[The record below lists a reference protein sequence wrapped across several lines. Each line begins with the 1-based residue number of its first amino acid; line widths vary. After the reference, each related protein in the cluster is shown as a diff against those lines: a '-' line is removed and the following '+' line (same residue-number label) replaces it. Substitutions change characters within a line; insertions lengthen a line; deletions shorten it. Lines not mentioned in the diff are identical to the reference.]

1 MTTDT
6 DLIRENNQE
15 GLQVGDFKVGD
26 RVRVIAPGSQMLGR
40 SAVVVDPAS
49 RVGNTVGVYI
59 EFDDIDYG
67 GTYIP
72 ENLELVTTTAP
83 DVVSHPPHYTDGTP
97 PGVEVIDIIRAHMKA
112 GGTWETANALK
123 YILRHPLKDNPKQDI
138 AKASQYLSMWTKE
151 QEAA

>member
-26 RVRVIAPGSQMLGR
+26 RVRVVRREDYSHGKEG
-40 SAVVVDPAS
+40 VVV
-49 RVGNTVGVYI
+49 GIN
-59 EFDDIDYG
+59 EFWVMPILVAFGAEDVRYG
-67 GTYIP
+67 SD
-72 ENLELVTTTAP
+72 ELELIDTPAP
-83 DVVSHPPHYTDGTP
+83 DVVAHPPHYRDGTP
-97 PGVEVIDIIRAHMKA
+97 PGIEVIDIIRAHMKA